1 METKL
6 PQSDDAAQPPLA
18 TASPPSSWSAS
29 VAKEPVATDSAD
41 MRRKEQWRE
50 REGHAQG
57 GRYGNRGGGANA
69 KWHTA
74 HARAKQFATASNL
87 DIKKFMRE
95 WLEANPKPSK
105 AARIDV
111 QQ

>member
-41 MRRKEQWRE
+41 MRREQWRE